1 MRNRIVQLTPVRTG
15 YYLLS
20 MVTAVCLLLLA
31 GCWIPENFVAHVKVQ
46 RDGGYTFTYDGS
58 LAYAPV
64 LPMAHDGSLTEKDE
78 RELRNMAEDL
88 KQETGYRELRYT
100 GKGRFKVFAEKKGL
114 PGEGYHFMSESMKI
128 VSIQPRSDGSLKISG
143 MRPSE
148 EVFKKLRS
156 IGASMTGKLTVSVPW
171 GMQVLDH
178 NAQSEPVFFGLF
190 GGYTWEI
197 DEPDDDPYIIVMP
210 EK

>member
-1 MRNRIVQLTPVRTG
+1 MVYPAGKIVRLLTILIHLCYPL
-15 YYLLS
+15 LLS
-20 MVTAVCLLLLA
+20 

-78 RELRNMAEDL
+78 RELRNMADEL
-88 KQETGYRELRYT
+88 KQETGYEVFRYT
-100 GKGRFKVFAEKKGL
+100 GKGRFKIYAVKKGL
-114 PGEGYHFMSESMKI
+114 PGESYHFMSESMKI
-128 VSIQPRSDGSLKISG
+128 VSILPRNDGSLKISG
-143 MRPSE
+143 VRPSE